1 MTDTTSTDAA
11 LIRREVRT
19 GERNGRSTKIAA
31 ARRTYSADQHDLWDA
46 LTNPERIP
54 RWFLPVEGDL
64 RVGGRYQLVG
74 NAGGVVER
82 CDGPSSFAAT
92 WEMGDM
98 VSWLEV
104 TLTPAADGTELELV
118 HEAFVDPDLWGQ
130 FGPSAVGIGW
140 DLGLLGL
147 GMHLASGESVDP
159 ELAANFLTRPD
170 GIAFAR
176 ASAAG
181 WADAAAAGGDDPVE
195 AREAAERTVAA
206 YTAVPEPELEPES
219 GSQGESGPERE
230 PHSPSGD
237 AAGS

>member
-19 GERNGRSTKIAA
+19 GERDGRSTKIAA

-181 WADAAAAGGDDPVE
+181 WADAAAADGDDPVE

-206 YTAVPEPELEPES
+206 YTAVPEPESEPES

>member
-1 MTDTTSTDAA
+1 MTDTTNTEAA
-11 LIRREVRT
+11 LIGREVRT
-19 GERNGRSTKIAA
+19 GSRDGRSTKIAV
-31 ARRTYSADQHDLWDA
+31 ARRTYPADRQDLWDA

-64 RVGGRYQLVG
+64 RVGGRYQLIG

-82 CDGPSSFAAT
+82 CDRPSSFAAT

-104 TLTPAADGTELELV
+104 TLTPADEGTTLELV

-159 ELAANFLTRPD
+159 DLAANFLTWPE

-176 ASAAG
+176 ASASG
-181 WADAAAAGGDDPVE
+181 WADAAAADGDDPLQ

-206 YTAVPEPELEPES
+206 YTAVPETESEPES
-219 GSQGESGPERE
+219 QPESVSE
-230 PHSPSGD
+230 PQSRHDD